1 MQARLFRFVT
11 ALNAS
16 GLDPRCIER
25 VGERVPAMLFGL
37 DSQGAH
43 AAGGSVPASIRDDAL
58 KMLAD
63 LTVAARTSGERA
75 PGWRAARKLLRFAG
89 HCIDFADLARRAERF
104 RHEHHAALRAARE

>member
-11 ALNAS
+11 ALHSS

-37 DSQGAH
+37 DAQGAN
-43 AAGGSVPASIRDDAL
+43 ATGGAVPASIRDDAL

-63 LTVAARTSGERA
+63 LTVAATDQRRAGPGLPRRQEAAQVRRSLQRPCRPRA
-75 PGWRAARKLLRFAG
+75 PRGTILP
-89 HCIDFADLARRAERF
+89 
-104 RHEHHAALRAARE
+104 